1 MSIINSRGI
10 FNLGTAYLRQ
20 VGNDWPTAQVIST
33 SDITEG
39 INLYFSNARVYSNV
53 IALLPALAGSGIA
66 IQANGQISAN
76 AAVVT
81 FASISQFLT
90 TSNVAEGS
98 NLYYTNARV
107 ISAVLPYLTTSNV
120 AEGSNLY
127 YTNARVYSNV
137 IALLPTLAGSGIQ
150 IQANGQINANA
161 SATSGFATSSNV
173 ANTVLSLSNF
183 TTANLVEGSNLYYT
197 NARVYSNVIG
207 LLPSLAGS
215 GIQIQANGQIN
226 ASTATVSLAGLTTSN
241 LAEGSNLYY
250 TNARVSSNVIG
261 LLPSLAGQNVS
272 ILANGQISAN
282 IVGITVAATETI
294 SILAATTTYTMS
306 RSVAN
311 PESIFVINEGLIQ
324 IPTTDYTVSGTTL
337 TTTTQYP
344 VGSNLEIR
352 YFGTTSTINSTT
364 TVIGGVN
371 PISFMLSGL

>member
-1 MSIINSRGI
+1 MPIYNKGRFKLSEIIQPQ
-10 FNLGTAYLRQ
+10 F
-20 VGNDWPTAQVIST
+20 GNNWPTAQVTTT

-39 INLYFSNARVYSNV
+39 INLYFSNARVYSN
-53 IALLPALAGSGIA
+53 ILALLPALAGSGIA

-81 FASISQFLT
+81 FGAISQYLT
-90 TSNVAEGS
+90 TSNVSEGT
-98 NLYYTNARV
+98 NLYYTNTRV

-120 AEGSNLY
+120 SEGSNLY

-161 SATSGFATSSNV
+161 SSTSGFATSSNV

-183 TTANLVEGSNLYYT
+183 TTANLVEGT
-197 NARVYSNVIG
+197 
-207 LLPSLAGS
+207 
-215 GIQIQANGQIN
+215 
-226 ASTATVSLAGLTTSN
+226 
-241 LAEGSNLYY
+241 NLYY

-261 LLPSLAGQNVS
+261 LLPSLAGSGISVQ
-272 ILANGQISAN
+272 ANGQISAN
-282 IVGITVAATETI
+282 IAGVIIASTQSITIAAE
-294 SILAATTTYTMS
+294 TTTYTMS
-306 RSVAN
+306 RAVAD
-311 PESIFVINEGLIQ
+311 PASILVINEGLIQ

-352 YFGTTSTINSTT
+352 YFGTTSNVILNTT
-364 TVIGGVN
+364 TTAAVS
-371 PISFMLSGL
+371 PLSFMLSGL

>member
-1 MSIINSRGI
+1 MPIYNKGRFKLSEIIQPQ
-10 FNLGTAYLRQ
+10 F
-20 VGNDWPTAQVIST
+20 GNNWPTAQVTTT

-39 INLYFSNARVYSNV
+39 VNLYFSNARVYSNV

-183 TTANLVEGSNLYYT
+183 TTANLVEGT
-197 NARVYSNVIG
+197 
-207 LLPSLAGS
+207 
-215 GIQIQANGQIN
+215 
-226 ASTATVSLAGLTTSN
+226 
-241 LAEGSNLYY
+241 NLYY

-261 LLPSLAGQNVS
+261 LLPSLAGQSIS

-282 IVGITVAATETI
+282 IVGITVAATQSITI
-294 SILAATTTYTMS
+294 AAATTTYTMS

-352 YFGTTSTINSTT
+352 YFGTTSSINSTT